1 MRLEAVSI
9 INFRCYGEEVRVEL
23 DDLTTFVG
31 RNDIGKSTILEALE
45 IFFNGDL
52 VSMEQGDAHVHNADK
67 TVSITCEFSELP
79 PALSLDAGAET
90 TLADEYLLA
99 KDGRLKIR
107 KTFDCT
113 SKKPSAEVL
122 VIANHPTA
130 VDCGNLLELKEKELQ
145 KKVKDLGLEVALKG
159 NPGMR
164 RAIWAA
170 AGDLQLQEVAIPVGK
185 PKEDVKRI
193 WEQIEPHLPMF
204 ALFQSD
210 RSSRDSDDE
219 VQSPMKAAVAAA
231 IAEVQED
238 IARIQAKVR
247 EKAEEIAKNTHAAL
261 TTIDPNLASE
271 LTPEFSPPTAAKW
284 QGLFSLGL
292 NTDDGIP
299 LNKRGSGV
307 RRLVLVS
314 FFKAEAERRLKTS
327 AKRSIIYAIEEPET
341 AQHPNNQRILIDSF
355 KALSE
360 DSGCQVLLTTHSPGF
375 ASSLPQVSI
384 RYVSRHAETK
394 KPQIQSG
401 VDVFGQVAEALG
413 VTPDS
418 RVQVL
423 VCVEGPTDVLAL
435 KALSSALHQAD
446 PTLPNLASDERIA
459 FVVLGGGTLEHWVNQ
474 HYLRGLNK
482 REVHIYDRDV
492 PDYAECAKQVNERE
506 NGSWAV
512 VTAKHEIESYL
523 HRDAISMAFGFDIE
537 VTDHPVEGK
546 ATPKVF
552 GEAFVAHAGNGK
564 PLKDSNAKRK
574 LAQQAFPCMT
584 AAMLDERDPGG
595 EVRGWFRRLGDMLA

>member
-1 MRLEAVSI
+1 MRLDAVSI
-9 INFRCYGEEVRVEL
+9 ANFRCYGEGVRVEL

-31 RNDIGKSTILEALE
+31 RNDIGKSAILEALE
-45 IFFNGDL
+45 IFFNGDI
-52 VSMEQGDAHVHNADK
+52 VSMEQGDAHVHNTDK

-79 PALSLDAGAET
+79 RTLTLDAGAET
-90 TLADEYLLA
+90 TLADEHLLA
-99 KDGRLKIR
+99 NDGRLKIR
-107 KTFDCT
+107 KSFDCT
-113 SKKPSAEVL
+113 SKKPSEEVF

-130 VDCGNLLELKEKELQ
+130 ADCDNLLELKEKELQ

-170 AGDLQLQEVAIPVGK
+170 AGDLQLREVAIPVGK

-261 TTIDPNLASE
+261 ATIDPNLASE

-341 AQHPNNQRILIDSF
+341 AQHPSNQRILIDSL

-375 ASSLPQVSI
+375 ASSLPQESI
-384 RYVSRHAETK
+384 RYVSRHADTK

-435 KALSSALHQAD
+435 KALSRALHQDDA
-446 PTLPNLASDERIA
+446 TLPNLESDERLA

-482 REVHIYDRDV
+482 REVHIYDGDV
-492 PDYAECAKQVNERE
+492 PRYAESARVINERGD
-506 NGSWAV
+506 GSWGV

-523 HRDAISMAFGFDIE
+523 HRDAISMAFGFEIE
-537 VTDHPVEGK
+537 ITDHPVEGK
-546 ATPKVF
+546 ATPRVF
-552 GEAFVAHAGNGK
+552 GEAFAAHAGHGN
-564 PLKDSNAKRK
+564 PLKDSNAKKK

-584 AAMLDERDPGG
+584 AAMLNERDPGG
-595 EVRGWFRRLGDMLA
+595 EVRGWFRRLGDMLV